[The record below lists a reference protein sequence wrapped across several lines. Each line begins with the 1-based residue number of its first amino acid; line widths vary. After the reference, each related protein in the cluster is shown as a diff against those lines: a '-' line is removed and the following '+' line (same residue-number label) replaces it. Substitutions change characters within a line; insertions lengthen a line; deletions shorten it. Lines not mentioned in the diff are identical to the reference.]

1 MITLSSYGFF
11 YRQALEELQSLQY
24 YTDRGEVA
32 QKKLGGITDCRNGI
46 FLINVLS
53 EFRLLLFFSKLCQP
67 AERFHIEFGKLLG
80 QKIKS
85 DLGYLD
91 DHGDKHD
98 FNMYL
103 SPPSENSTSSFWNS
117 FEALKLLMPSTLTFS
132 IASFS
137 LLAQLA
143 FRSFSSFSRSS
154 ILDNTSEYLLLTC

>member
-1 MITLSSYGFF
+1 MGVFTD
-11 YRQALEELQSLQY
+11 ELWKNSKVCSIILI
-24 YTDRGEVA
+24 GERWFRRRW
-32 QKKLGGITDCRNGI
+32 GGITDCRNGI

-91 DHGDKHD
+91 EHGDKQD

-117 FEALKLLMPSTLTFS
+117 FEALKLLMPSTLPFS
-132 IASFS
+132 HA
-137 LLAQLA
+137 LLA
-143 FRSFSSFSRSS
+143 
-154 ILDNTSEYLLLTC
+154 C

>member
-1 MITLSSYGFF
+1 MGFF
-11 YRQALEELQSLQY
+11 TDKLWKSSKVCSIILIGERWLRRSWGASL
-24 YTDRGEVA
+24 TVGMEFSSLTFSVNSGCSCFSPSFA
-32 QKKLGGITDCRNGI
+32 NL
-46 FLINVLS
+46 LS
-53 EFRLLLFFSKLCQP
+53 DSILNSGSS
-67 AERFHIEFGKLLG
+67 ILG

-91 DHGDKHD
+91 DLGDKHD

>member
-1 MITLSSYGFF
+1 
-11 YRQALEELQSLQY
+11 
-24 YTDRGEVA
+24 
-32 QKKLGGITDCRNGI
+32 
-46 FLINVLS
+46 
-53 EFRLLLFFSKLCQP
+53 
-67 AERFHIEFGKLLG
+67 
-80 QKIKS
+80 
-85 DLGYLD
+85 LGYLD